1 MGKSFATPSHRH
13 FFKTK
18 HMQLEK
24 FIENFKDDDLYYGDY
39 SFITNSQMGQLKKSP
54 LAYQKY
60 RETGMADT
68 NALIF
73 GRAFHWAIL
82 EPDKFEK
89 KTHIFSGKV
98 RRGKAWDEFK
108 EEYDRDA
115 NCILLQS
122 EYNSLRCM
130 QDVINSNAEC
140 QKLLYG
146 GENEAVSCWE
156 DQDTG
161 VFCKGK
167 ADKVK
172 KDYVIDLKTTASGE
186 EHSFR
191 GSAYK
196 YGYNRQSAFYLD
208 GFGKNNFIFI
218 VIEKTSPY
226 NLYIYECSDQFVDSG
241 REEYKMLLN
250 IYKEYFIKEDKVPSQ
265 YYYKGIL

>member
-1 MGKSFATPSHRH
+1 MDL
-13 FFKTK
+13 TK
-18 HMQLEK
+18 FTEK
-24 FIENFKDDDLYYGDY
+24 FAQDEAYYSDY
-39 SFITNSQMGQLKKSP
+39 DFITNSQMGHLKKSP

-60 RETGMADT
+60 RKYGMPDT

-82 EPDKFEK
+82 EPEKFEE
-89 KTHIFSGKV
+89 KTHIFDGKV

-108 EEYDRDA
+108 EEYDKDA

-122 EYNSLRCM
+122 EYNNLKCM
-130 QDVINSNAEC
+130 QDVIMSNAEC
-140 QKLLYG
+140 QELLYG
-146 GENEAVSCWE
+146 GQNEAVSCWE
-156 DQDTG
+156 DDDSG

-172 KDYVIDLKTTASGE
+172 KDCVIDLKTTASGE

-196 YGYNRQSAFYLD
+196 YGYNRQSAFYMD
-208 GFGKNNFIFI
+208 GFNKSNFIFI
-218 VIEKTSPY
+218 VIEKSSPF
-226 NLYIYECSDQFVDSG
+226 NLYIYECSDNFIESG
-241 REEYKMLLN
+241 REEYKQLLKT
-250 IYKEYFIKEDKVPSQ
+250 YKEYFIDEAKVPSQ

>member
-1 MGKSFATPSHRH
+1 MDL
-13 FFKTK
+13 TK
-18 HMQLEK
+18 FTEK
-24 FIENFKDDDLYYGDY
+24 FAQDEAYYSDY
-39 SFITNSQMGQLKKSP
+39 DFITNSQMGHLKKSP

-60 RETGMADT
+60 RKYGMPDT

-82 EPDKFEK
+82 EPEKFEE
-89 KTHIFSGKV
+89 KTHIFDGKV

-108 EEYDRDA
+108 EEYDKDA

-122 EYNSLRCM
+122 EYNNLKCM
-130 QDVINSNAEC
+130 QDVIMSNAEC
-140 QKLLYG
+140 QELLYG
-146 GENEAVSCWE
+146 GQNEAVSCWE
-156 DQDTG
+156 DDDSG

-172 KDYVIDLKTTASGE
+172 KDCVIDLKTTASGE

-196 YGYNRQSAFYLD
+196 YGYNRQSAFYMD
-208 GFGKNNFIFI
+208 GFNKSNFIFI
-218 VIEKTSPY
+218 VIEKSSPY
-226 NLYIYECSDQFVDSG
+226 NLYIYECSDNFIESG
-241 REEYKMLLN
+241 REEYKQLLKT
-250 IYKEYFIKEDKVPSQ
+250 YKEYFIDEAKVPSQ